1 MQAGMPSMLIWV
13 LAKNPSRA
21 FYEALG
27 GQRVYE
33 KQIVIGGETLVEV
46 AYGWRD
52 IHSLTYR

>member
-1 MQAGMPSMLIWV
+1 MLIWV